1 MKDTIKY
8 VGLDVHKEKIAV
20 AIAEEG
26 RKEPRY
32 WGMIP
37 HTPED
42 IRKLV
47 KKLGEPQ
54 TLRVCYEAG
63 PTGYGLYRLLLSL
76 GVHCNIIPLPSY
88 RKNQVKN

>member
-8 VGLDVHKEKIAV
+8 VGLDVSKEKIAV

-26 RKEPRY
+26 RGEPRY

-37 HTPED
+37 NTPEA
-42 IRKLV
+42 IKKLI
-47 KKLGEPQ
+47 KKLGEPE

-63 PTGYGLYRLLLSL
+63 PTGYPLYRLLLTL
-76 GVHCNIIPLPSY
+76 GN
-88 RKNQVKN
+88 